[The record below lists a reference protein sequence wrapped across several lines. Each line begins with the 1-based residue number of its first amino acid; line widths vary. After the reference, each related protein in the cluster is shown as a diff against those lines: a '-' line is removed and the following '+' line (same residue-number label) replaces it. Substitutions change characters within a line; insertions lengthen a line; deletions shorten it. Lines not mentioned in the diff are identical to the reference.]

1 MRALFEHIATD
12 PRHDE
17 VAVLDARTVG
27 GRVFSRWAMAEVA
40 EQGHSDIA
48 LIAHADGVAPA
59 AARRASGEQELVLDL
74 MRHAARAAPA
84 QRQSLES
91 AGRLWRARVDRRWDD
106 DLEHRHAGEVRR

>member
-48 LIAHADGVAPA
+48 LIAHADGVAPPRHGG
-59 AARRASGEQELVLDL
+59 RRAS
-74 MRHAARAAPA
+74 R
-84 QRQSLES
+84 SS
-91 AGRLWRARVDRRWDD
+91 CST
-106 DLEHRHAGEVRR
+106 